1 VFKVI
6 KEAQGL
12 KAHLAQLGRK
22 VPLVQALAME
32 TQRETSSIGMD
43 PYGKT

>member
-12 KAHLAQLGRK
+12 KAHLVLQATREFLGSVVQLESK
-22 VPLVQALAME
+22 AKKE
-32 TQRETSSIGMD
+32 TQD
-43 PYGKT
+43 L